1 MFTSQFVLNTIYLYT
16 YLYIYYICVCVCVH
30 RYVRMCN
37 AQGVCLLLIYLIFFA
52 RFDSDHLLND
62 YDHDSTM
69 LSSID
74 GSPIEEVYKNLYYII
89 CNKSGK

>member
-1 MFTSQFVLNTIYLYT
+1 M
-16 YLYIYYICVCVCVH
+16 CVCVCVY
-30 RYVRMCN
+30 RYVCMCN
-37 AQGVCLLLIYLIFFA
+37 AQGVIYVYLLLIYLIFFA